1 MIQIIYCGRSL
12 RLNKSRAFTQSALA
26 VTRTEQ
32 IKLRYRS
39 VECCRNV
46 IVLNFVPS
54 QYNKTPNA
62 CFWRKWFVVLL
73 QYVANHTIVKL

>member
-39 VECCRNV
+39 VASVGSFSTLGIHLNV
-46 IVLNFVPS
+46 VEM
-54 QYNKTPNA
+54 
-62 CFWRKWFVVLL
+62 LL
-73 QYVANHTIVKL
+73 C